1 MRTLGKLRLALL
13 FSLIA
18 CGASAPPVSPGI
30 ASPGITWSGCGAR
43 LQCARVSVPLEWSKP
58 AGAKI
63 TLAVIRHLA
72 SKPNMRMG
80 TLFFNPG
87 GPGVSGVST
96 VREAGDELDTF
107 GGGRFDVVSW
117 DPRGTGASTHARCFA
132 NLHAVAKFW
141 GDLGVPTTA
150 ATAPAYL
157 RKTVEFARHCGEMSA
172 ALLPN
177 ITTAETARDLD
188 YLRKLLGEQQVTYL
202 GWSYGSFLGTT
213 YANMFPTR
221 VRAMVLDGIV
231 DPITYVAGREPSLA
245 NGEADADLVFGKFES
260 LCDRAGPSRCAL
272 AGDEPA
278 AQGITRLI
286 ARLRRAPISAPSAPG
301 GRLSYGDF
309 LTALFL
315 TVRSPDQWP
324 QLAKDIR
331 AAERGDGS
339 ALETAALTLRSPS
352 GYQQLEAPIA
362 IACADSPAQNPPQAW
377 PAVTKRLTAISF
389 IYGPLS
395 SWWLW
400 APCASWPVA
409 STNRYTGPWR
419 ARTKTPILLISTRY
433 DPNTPYA
440 NGQRLQRLLG
450 NAVLLTHD
458 GYGHTSTA
466 DPSACVERAERRY
479 LMALIVPR
487 RGSVCPSDRAP
498 FDPNFGKPEAANQP
512 SPPMAPRIKRAL

>member
-1 MRTLGKLRLALL
+1 MT
-13 FSLIA
+13 
-18 CGASAPPVSPGI
+18 
-30 ASPGITWSGCGAR
+30 
-43 LQCARVSVPLEWSKP
+43 VPLEWSKP
-58 AGAKI
+58 TGPQI
-63 TLAVIRHLA
+63 TLAIIRHLA
-72 SKPNMRMG
+72 SKPKMRIG
-80 TLFFNPG
+80 ALFFNPG

-96 VREAGDELDTF
+96 VREAGGELDSF

-117 DPRGTGASTHARCFA
+117 DPRGTGASTHVRCFT
-132 NLHAVAKFW
+132 NLNAVAKFW

-150 ATAPAYL
+150 SASPAYL
-157 RKTVEFARHCGEMSA
+157 RKTVEFARRCGEISST
-172 ALLPN
+172 LLPN

-188 YLRKLLGEQQVTYL
+188 YLRVTLGEQRVTYL

-231 DPITYVAGREPSLA
+231 DPVRYVAGREPTLA
-245 NGEADADLVFGKFES
+245 NGEADADLVFARFAS
-260 LCDRAGPSRCAL
+260 LCDRAGRLRCAL

-286 ARLRRAPISAPSAPG
+286 ARLHRAPISAPTASG

-315 TVRSPDQWP
+315 RVRGPNQWP

-331 AAERGDGS
+331 AAENGDGS
-339 ALETAALTLRSPS
+339 ALEKSALTLRSPS
-352 GYQQLEAPIA
+352 GYQQLEAAGA

-377 PAVTKRLTAISF
+377 SRVTSRLTSISF
-389 IYGPLS
+389 FNGPLL

-400 APCASWPVA
+400 APCASWAVTSA
-409 STNRYTGPWR
+409 NRYTGPWS

-433 DPNTPYA
+433 DPNTPFA
-440 NGQRLQRLLG
+440 NGRRLQRFLG

-458 GYGHTSTA
+458 GYGHISTA
-466 DPSACVERAERRY
+466 DPSVCVERAERRY
-479 LMALIVPR
+479 LIGLIVPKR
-487 RGSVCPSDRAP
+487 SSVCSSDHQP
-498 FDPNFGKPEAANQP
+498 FDPNFGKPEAVNEAATAV
-512 SPPMAPRIKRAL
+512 STSF